1 VDEQASG
8 VVIRMTNAAVLRS
21 AQLDVEEYVNGRRT
35 TYYFTLVA
43 TAPIEF
49 GNVILV
55 VFPGAIVIPP

>member
-1 VDEQASG
+1 M
-8 VVIRMTNAAVLRS
+8 VIRMTNAAVLRS